1 MSIDEEI
8 FCLMK
13 KLPDDKFKTALK
25 ELEKLFKEANTNSHK
40 TDNKKRPQ

>member
-8 FCLMK
+8 FSLIK
-13 KLPDDKFKTALK
+13 NLPDDKLKKAIK
-25 ELEKLFKEANTNSHK
+25 ELEKLFKEDNSNLHN